1 MTSRVLPWNADEFAI
16 AQSFN
21 TDFDYF
27 NATVVRYCLT
37 FTGVR
42 KADFSLGCEGFEWEI
57 VFNWYRT
64 RNPLPVIDTKKL
76 LIFTSGS
83 IIGDSA
89 TVLLPNVPI
98 RGTFALKFG
107 ANTTRE
113 LSYNALPSTVRE
125 EIKTLPGV
133 SPFVEVTRKGNPDNG
148 CEWTIIFNDMV
159 GVTSVF
165 IPLNYMKGGRALVTI
180 SSRVDRVANTNQL
193 FEGVP
198 FWMIHSKH
206 VKPQIVAK
214 IGEVY
219 ASCLNCS
226 YEFIDDADMP
236 FVDYFRVTS
245 NGLEIYVNNTNER
258 NSSEIIVK
266 FAESVCFV
274 SNISYDKITRRIW
287 ATCDISKNPD
297 GSLMMVAGKQQPIVH
312 FAGMGYLTCKNK
324 ANFSYFVNMSLIATQ
339 PNKVIFKFYFYFLK

>member
-1 MTSRVLPWNADEFAI
+1 MTSRVLAWNSDEFAI

-21 TDFDYF
+21 SDFDYF

-37 FTGVR
+37 YTGVR

-64 RNPLPVIDTKKL
+64 RNPMPVIDTRKL

-83 IIGDSA
+83 ITGDSA
-89 TVLLPNVPI
+89 TVLIPTEPI
-98 RGTFALKFG
+98 RGTFILKFG
-107 ANTTRE
+107 VNQTRE

-133 SPFVEVTRKGNPDNG
+133 SQFIEVTRKGNPDNG

-159 GVTSVF
+159 GVTTTFAPMSY
-165 IPLNYMKGGRALVTI
+165 LKGGRFLVTL
-180 SSRVDRVANTNQL
+180 SSRVDRRANTNQL

-236 FVDYFRVTS
+236 FVDDYRVTS
-245 NGLEIYVNNTNER
+245 NGLEIYVNNTSER
-258 NSSEIIVK
+258 NTSEIYVK

-274 SNISYDKITRRIW
+274 SNISYDKTTRRIW
-287 ATCDISKNPD
+287 AICNIGKNPD
-297 GSLMMVAGKQQPIVH
+297 GSLMIVAGYQQPIVH

-324 ANFSYFVNMSLIATQ
+324 AGLSYFVNMTLIATQ
-339 PNKVIFKFYFYFLK
+339 PNKVLSLSFYFILL